1 MHAAGMR
8 VSLAMLAHD
17 RVRLVATLAALAIA
31 YLLCGTQMGLFVG
44 WSNTTSALVKH
55 AGADLWLVAEKTPCF
70 DYGTAIPRRRLYQ
83 ARSVDGVASADGMYV
98 GFAFWQRPD
107 GQQVGV
113 ELVGVGADDPGV
125 PWAMRSGAPDA
136 IHQPHTVV
144 ADALFVEAL
153 GVRELGDEVEI
164 SGRRATLGG
173 ISRDVRTFTSA
184 PFVFT
189 SLDNAMDYDGGRYRD
204 EVTFVIVRA
213 ERGVDVEA
221 LRSRLERDVPGVE
234 VLTTREFA
242 DRTVR
247 HWMIETGAGLTVGLA
262 AALGLVISIVVTSQ
276 TLVSV
281 TRDHAPS
288 YATML
293 ALGVSRTKLVLGV
306 LAQAGLLTAAGV
318 ALGGALLAVA
328 VHATRDAAIP
338 IEMTAP
344 VAAGFALV
352 TLAFSALSSLAS
364 CRAVLAVD
372 PNESLRGA

>member
-1 MHAAGMR
+1 
-8 VSLAMLAHD
+8 MLAHD
-17 RVRLVATLAALAIA
+17 RVRLAATLVALAIA

-44 WSNTTSALVKH
+44 WSSTTSAIVKH
-55 AGADLWLVAEKTPCF
+55 AGADLWLVAKKTPAF
-70 DYGTAIPRRRLYQ
+70 DYGTAVPRRRLYQ
-83 ARSVDGVASADGMYV
+83 ARSVDGVASAEGMYV

-107 GQQVGV
+107 GQQVGI
-113 ELVGVGADDPGV
+113 ELVGVGADDPSL
-125 PWAMRSGAPDA
+125 PWAMRSGATDS

-144 ADALFVEAL
+144 ADALNVQAL
-153 GVRELGDEVEI
+153 GVSEIGDEVEI

-173 ISRDVRTFTSA
+173 ISRGVRTFTSA

-189 SLDNAMDYDGGRYRD
+189 SLDSAMDYDRGRYHD
-204 EVTFVIVRA
+204 ELTYVLVRA
-213 ERGVDVEA
+213 QDGTDVEA
-221 LRSRLERDVPGVE
+221 LRSRIERDVPGVE

-262 AALGLVISIVVTSQ
+262 AALGLVISIVITSQ

-293 ALGVSRTKLVLGV
+293 ALGVSRARLVLGV
-306 LAQAGLLTAAGV
+306 LVQAALLTAAGV
-318 ALGGALLAVA
+318 CLGGVLLAAA

-352 TLAFSALSSLAS
+352 TFAFSAIASLAS
-364 CRAVLAVD
+364 CRAVLRMD
-372 PNESLRGA
+372 PNESFRGA